1 MSSRKKATPRS
12 RKNTRNK
19 VKTRKGLSIFA
30 VSRVRSLSFILIVA
44 CVGSYFLYKGFA
56 ANNGQVGF
64 ERAVVPF
71 REEPSRGL
79 HWAGLKANPKSALCG
94 GELLEVIDNTGKA
107 IACTHGPDPAPE
119 GVNVKTSAKPVVT
132 GEFDRTAQEA
142 VTSSETTSGTG
153 SLTCEGDGVSGKRIE
168 ILYVHASDVASRY
181 GTYASSFQTWAS
193 NTNNVYVESGLK
205 TGEAR
210 HLRFVTDNNCNA
222 VVTDVTIPATSDDNF
237 SSTVS
242 AVKNMGYNRTDRK
255 YLLLVDSTVY
265 CGISGIRYDDSAGTS
280 NSNNGGPSYSRVDS
294 GCWGLYK
301 SVEAHEIMH
310 SIGGVQLSAPHSSG
324 GGHCTDEYDRMCY
337 TDAQGLVMTY
347 PCASTS
353 LDRLFD
359 CNNDD
364 YFHTNPLP
372 GAYLATHWNPA
383 NSVFL
388 IGGGTE
394 TTPPPPTGDITA
406 PVVSISSP
414 SNGATIGSNTKI
426 NVKATDDTRI
436 AKLEIYVDG
445 ILKAS
450 SSKSSLSYGWSSR
463 KASTGAHT
471 ITAKAY
477 DAAGNVGQTTI
488 TVYR

>member
-1 MSSRKKATPRS
+1 
-12 RKNTRNK
+12 
-19 VKTRKGLSIFA
+19 
-30 VSRVRSLSFILIVA
+30 
-44 CVGSYFLYKGFA
+44 
-56 ANNGQVGF
+56 
-64 ERAVVPF
+64 
-71 REEPSRGL
+71 
-79 HWAGLKANPKSALCG
+79 
-94 GELLEVIDNTGKA
+94 
-107 IACTHGPDPAPE
+107 
-119 GVNVKTSAKPVVT
+119 
-132 GEFDRTAQEA
+132 
-142 VTSSETTSGTG
+142 
-153 SLTCEGDGVSGKRIE
+153 
-168 ILYVHASDVASRY
+168 LYVHASDVASRY

-193 NTNNVYVESGLK
+193 STNNVYVESGLK

-237 SSTVS
+237 SSTIS
-242 AVKNMGYNRTDRK
+242 AVKSMGYNRSDRK
-255 YLLLVDSTVY
+255 YLLWVDSTIY
-265 CGISGIRYDDSAGTS
+265 CGISNIRYDDSAGTS

-337 TDAQGLVMTY
+337 TDAQGLIMTY
-347 PCASTS
+347 PCAATS

-359 CNNDD
+359 CNQDD
-364 YFHTNPLP
+364 YFHTNPVS
-372 GAYLATHWNPA
+372 GSYLATHWNPA

-394 TTPPPPTGDITA
+394 TVPPPPTGDIIA

-414 SNGATIGSNTKI
+414 SNGATIGNITKI
-426 NVKATDDTRI
+426 NVSATDDTRI
-436 AKLEIYVDG
+436 AKLEIYIDG

-463 KASTGAHT
+463 KASKGAHT

-477 DAAGNVGQTTI
+477 DAAGNIGQTTI